1 MARRKSLRPLT
12 RKELRNRQPV
22 DATRV
27 SPYARTGLGT
37 RTVFVSS
44 PSKSAITHS
53 VKIDRV
59 DTRAKGSPI
68 WQVRFEVEGDV
79 QDHLSGQKL
88 HPQPLSRPLPGKR
101 GASGSPGSFRPR
113 WRSMSFQPKSRP
125 RSPEPVVRMKG
136 GSARPLVV
144 FPDDSRKIL
153 TDTNWPWDLT
163 GKIYNSDGFAGSGVL
178 IGDRLVLTAR
188 HVIPWNSI
196 AKGSWWM
203 QFIPALFDT
212 SQPFGSSYTSD
223 VTYYNTEDDE
233 FNLAHDYA
241 VIRLFEPMGSQL
253 GYLGSISYDD
263 DWNGE
268 DVWINIGYP
277 SDMGGGVEP
286 AWQQASI
293 FNNVSDDDGEI
304 LETMAS
310 LAHGN
315 SGGPFF
321 DWFNDNQVQVA
332 GVVSS
337 GGTINGVLMNTLAG
351 GDEMVELI
359 NWARAN
365 WPL

>member
-27 SPYARTGLGT
+27 SPYARAGLGT

-136 GSARPLVV
+136 GSARHWSFSPMT
-144 FPDDSRKIL
+144 P
-153 TDTNWPWDLT
+153 
-163 GKIYNSDGFAGSGVL
+163 GKSL
-178 IGDRLVLTAR
+178 PTPIG
-188 HVIPWNSI
+188 
-196 AKGSWWM
+196 
-203 QFIPALFDT
+203 
-212 SQPFGSSYTSD
+212 
-223 VTYYNTEDDE
+223 
-233 FNLAHDYA
+233 
-241 VIRLFEPMGSQL
+241 
-253 GYLGSISYDD
+253 
-263 DWNGE
+263 
-268 DVWINIGYP
+268 
-277 SDMGGGVEP
+277 
-286 AWQQASI
+286 
-293 FNNVSDDDGEI
+293 
-304 LETMAS
+304 
-310 LAHGN
+310 HG
-315 SGGPFF
+315 
-321 DWFNDNQVQVA
+321 
-332 GVVSS
+332 
-337 GGTINGVLMNTLAG
+337 I
-351 GDEMVELI
+351 
-359 NWARAN
+359 
-365 WPL
+365 